1 MGPVTFVPK
10 TPLISPKI
18 PSNPLDK
25 MKHIVE
31 SVEELYNRKEPT
43 GEAIVDAVVEIL
55 RKFRL
60 IYPEDV
66 ALLLDVKVRDL
77 RGAWLILTG
86 MKLIDCITQ
95 WRVLQA
101 QDLMRKSLVEM
112 GSDGR
117 KAIDTNKLLRE
128 VARRCGWR
136 SERVMSHVFERCCGI
151 SVSKWLRS
159 ISENN

>member
-1 MGPVTFVPK
+1 
-10 TPLISPKI
+10 
-18 PSNPLDK
+18 
-25 MKHIVE
+25 MKHVVE
-31 SVEELYNRKEPT
+31 SMEELYKRQEPT
-43 GEAIVDAVVEIL
+43 GEAIVDAVVEVL

-86 MKLIDCITQ
+86 MKLIDSITQ

-101 QDLMRKSLVEM
+101 QDLIRKSLGEM

-117 KAIDTNKLLRE
+117 RAIDTTKLLRD

-136 SERVMSHVFERCCGI
+136 SERVMSHVFERQLGC
-151 SVSKWLRS
+151 SVAVWLK
-159 ISENN
+159 SELKTL

>member
-1 MGPVTFVPK
+1 
-10 TPLISPKI
+10 
-18 PSNPLDK
+18 

-86 MKLIDCITQ
+86 MKLIAP
-95 WRVLQA
+95 RG
-101 QDLMRKSLVEM
+101 
-112 GSDGR
+112 GSALRMEVGACDVAR
-117 KAIDTNKLLRE
+117 LRALLRHFCIQMAQE
-128 VARRCGWR
+128 Y
-136 SERVMSHVFERCCGI
+136 
-151 SVSKWLRS
+151 L
-159 ISENN
+159 

>member
-1 MGPVTFVPK
+1 
-10 TPLISPKI
+10 
-18 PSNPLDK
+18 

-95 WRVLQA
+95 WRVL
-101 QDLMRKSLVEM
+101 RP
-112 GSDGR
+112 R
-117 KAIDTNKLLRE
+117 T
-128 VARRCGWR
+128 
-136 SERVMSHVFERCCGI
+136 
-151 SVSKWLRS
+151 
-159 ISENN
+159 